1 MPKPGRLVRLG
12 PRIRPFWPELSA
24 AFVTLVLA
32 SAIGLAFPLI
42 VRDLLDAAFLAKDRA
57 QLDRIALGL
66 LGLFLAQAALNLI
79 QTYLLGATGERAIAG
94 LRQELFAKL
103 LTQPPGF
110 FADRKTGELTSRL
123 TSDIAQLQQAMSHQV
138 AEIARQLLALVGG
151 VIALTIMQPTLTLTA
166 LGVTPVV
173 VAVAMLFGKRLKR
186 ATTGVQDRV
195 AEATAVAEEAISQIR
210 TVQSFTMEPAEV
222 QRYAD
227 LNTAAVRSAIGRART
242 RGVFFGMITFVT
254 MAAIVVVLWQ
264 GGVQVLAGALSGGEL
279 VAFLL
284 YTVTIAAAVGTLASY
299 FGQYQEAVGAAE
311 RVFELLELESPIADP
326 PMPRAMPARVRGE
339 VQFDDVTFRYP
350 TGGTVLHGISLRVS
364 EGETVALVGPSGAG
378 KTTLVS
384 LLPRFWDVT
393 AGAVRLDGID
403 VRDLALADLR
413 RSVGLVP
420 QEPALFGGTVR
431 ENIGY
436 GRPGASELEILAAA
450 RAANAME
457 FVEKLP
463 QGLDTLVGERGVKL
477 SGGQRQ
483 RLAIARAILKD
494 PRVLIL
500 DEATSSLDTD
510 NERLI
515 EEALST
521 LLQERTTLIIAHRLS
536 TVRRADRI
544 VVLDRGRIV
553 EEGSHQFLLDL
564 GGLYARLY
572 RQQFREEAAE
582 PVA

>member
-1 MPKPGRLVRLG
+1 MRLG
-12 PRIRPFWPELSA
+12 PRIRPFWPELA
-24 AFVTLVLA
+24 GAFVALVLA

-42 VRDLLDAAFLAKDRA
+42 VRNLLDAAFLERNRA
-57 QLDRIALGL
+57 LLDRIALGL
-66 LGLFLAQAALNLI
+66 LGLFIAQAALNLI
-79 QTYLLGATGERAIAG
+79 QTYLLGATGERAVAG
-94 LRQELFAKL
+94 LRQELFEKL

-110 FADRKTGELTSRL
+110 FAERKTGELTSRL
-123 TSDIAQLQQAMSHQV
+123 TSDIGQLQTAMSHQV

-151 VIALTIMQPTLTLTA
+151 IIALTIMQPKLTLTA

-186 ATTGVQDRV
+186 ATTGVQDQV

-210 TVQSFTMEPAEV
+210 TVQSFTMEAAESA
-222 QRYAD
+222 RYAART
-227 LNTAAVRSAIGRART
+227 NAAVRLAIRRARS
-242 RGVFFGMITFVT
+242 RGVFFGAITFVT
-254 MAAIVVVLWQ
+254 MAGIVVVLWQ
-264 GGVQVLAGALSGGEL
+264 GGVQVLEGALSGGAL

-311 RVFELLELESPIADP
+311 RVFELLELASPIADP
-326 PMPRAMPARVRGE
+326 PMPRPMPARVRGE
-339 VQFDDVTFRYP
+339 VHFDGVTFRYP
-350 TGGTVLHGISLRVS
+350 SGAAVLHGISLRV
-364 EGETVALVGPSGAG
+364 EPGETVALVGPSGAG

-384 LLPRFWDVT
+384 LLPRFWDVES
-393 AGAVRLDGID
+393 GAVRLDGID

-413 RSVGLVP
+413 RAVGVVP

-431 ENIGY
+431 ENIAY
-436 GRPGASELEILAAA
+436 GRAGATELEIVAAA

-457 FVEKLP
+457 FIQKLP
-463 QGLDTLVGERGVKL
+463 DGLDTIVGERGVKL

-500 DEATSSLDTD
+500 DEATSSLDTE

-515 EEALST
+515 EEALAQ
-521 LLQERTTLIIAHRLS
+521 LMQERTTLIIAHRLS

-553 EEGSHQFLLDL
+553 EEGTHQFLIEL
-564 GGLYARLY
+564 GGLYAKLY
-572 RQQFREEAAE
+572 RQQFREEAPEAL
-582 PVA
+582 V